1 MNKKLLF
8 LAGLAPLVAAPALV
22 VASCSTSDSTNNGG
36 TTGDVAEKLPSESQ
50 PDVNKAL
57 KNIDLLFKGH
67 AATFSLYKPSQFGPV
82 KKSSKAAA
90 ATPVTPKAYLPK
102 LDPRQNFGFKTEYE
116 SVEDKDDD
124 GTKKIK
130 VTLTRGKETKTQEYT
145 IKGFLTTT
153 AENNEKDDKLN
164 PTKVL
169 NGFKRSEDG
178 KLPVPVNVL
187 LKAKLEG
194 KTLDDYLKKGPQE
207 IIDEVKE
214 QILVKSG
221 SSKDDKAST
230 LVAAE
235 NSKPLQW
242 EIFGIKENAIG
253 LHIQIQEAKASS
265 TKDKA
270 DVAPKKSGIY
280 LLKVELGDNVSL
292 EDANFEAAA
301 YGFNT
306 LNTPIKG
313 VEKADYLDQKAS
325 DIKSTDDLMQQ
336 LDKDLLS
343 QVLDASDISLVENS
357 ANDDEG
363 SLRIKVKLGF
373 KGKTPKLME
382 IKLYGFKLAETS
394 SN

>member
-36 TTGDVAEKLPSESQ
+36 TTGDAAEKLPSESQ

-90 ATPVTPKAYLPK
+90 TTPATPKAYLPK

-116 SVEDKDDD
+116 AKTDDD
-124 GTKKIK
+124 TKGEKTITVK
-130 VTLTRGKETKTQEYT
+130 LTRGKETKTQDYK
-145 IKGFLTTT
+145 IQGFLTAD
-153 AENNEKDDKLN
+153 AETNEKQEALD
-164 PTKVL
+164 PTKTL
-169 NGFKRSEDG
+169 KGFQRTQENSI
-178 KLPVPVNVL
+178 PVPANGL

-214 QILVKSG
+214 QVLVKG

-230 LVAAE
+230 LIAAE

-242 EIFGIKENAIG
+242 EIFGVKENAIG
-253 LHIQIQEAKASS
+253 VHIQIQQAKASS
-265 TKDKA
+265 TKDKDTA
-270 DVAPKKSGIY
+270 APKKSGIY
-280 LLKVELGDNVSL
+280 LLKVELGDNTSL

-325 DIKSTDDLMQQ
+325 DIKSTDDLMAQ

-343 QVLDASDISLVENS
+343 QVLDATDISLVENS